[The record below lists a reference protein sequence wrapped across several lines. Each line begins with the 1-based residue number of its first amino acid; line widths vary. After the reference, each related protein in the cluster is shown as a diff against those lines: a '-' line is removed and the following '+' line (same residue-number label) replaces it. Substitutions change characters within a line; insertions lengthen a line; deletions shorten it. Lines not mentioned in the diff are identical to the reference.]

1 MNLRLRSHLAL
12 CALLPLLSPAQAAVS
27 ENSLLIEHVTLIDGT
42 GRPPV
47 PDASILVQ
55 GERITRV
62 AAGPIEPPAGTR
74 TLDGSRRYL
83 IPGLMDVHVHL
94 DGGITVTPD
103 GLARPDIDR
112 RKGIRALHS
121 YLYSGVTT
129 IFDAGNNPDHIFALR
144 AQERTG
150 KLVAPRIFATGSLVT
165 YPGSHGSS
173 QVATLVDD
181 WPEAIPALQA
191 HAARQ
196 PDLVKLTYEARGWGA
211 RPLIPMLPLDLMQKI
226 VEWYNDRGL
235 RVTVHVS
242 GEQQAREAIYA
253 GVDALAHPVIQGPI
267 TDQFAKL
274 LGAKGTPMA
283 TTLTIGENYSRLVEH
298 PEYLDQPLYRAVLDA
313 AEIARLRTEV
323 RKQWQ
328 ESTWTWWMKVMTPVA
343 QQNVR
348 KIHDAGGV
356 LALGTDQTIGPAV
369 HRELQLLVGAGIT
382 PLQALRIA
390 TLNGAIFLGRSL
402 DLGSIEAGKIADLV
416 LLDADPTADIGNVAR
431 IVEVIKAGRIIERSA
446 LDLPIN
452 ESGARTGQST
462 FHDGSK

>member
-1 MNLRLRSHLAL
+1 MSLRLHSSLL
-12 CALLPLLSPAQAAVS
+12 WALLPLAVPASTALA
-27 ENSLLIEHVTLIDGT
+27 ENSLLIEHVMLIDGT

-47 PDASILVQ
+47 SDASVLVE
-55 GERITRV
+55 GERISRV
-62 AAGPIEPPAGTR
+62 ARGHLDVPAGTR
-74 TLDGSRRYL
+74 TLDARTRYL

-94 DGGITVTPD
+94 DGGITVTPE
-103 GLARPDIDR
+103 GLSRPDTDR
-112 RKGIRALHS
+112 QKGIRALHS
-121 YLYSGVTT
+121 YLYDGVTT

-144 AQERTG
+144 AQERAG

-165 YPGSHGSS
+165 YPGSHGASE
-173 QVATLVDD
+173 AAALIDD
-181 WPEAIPALQA
+181 WPAGIPVLQA

-196 PDLVKLTYEARGWGA
+196 PDMVKLTYEARGWGA

-226 VEWYNDRGL
+226 VEWYNDRGI

-253 GVDALAHPVIQGPI
+253 GVDSLAHPVIQGPI
-267 TDQFAKL
+267 TDQFASM

-283 TTLTIGENYSRLVEH
+283 TTLTIGDNYSRLVEH

-313 AEIARLRTEV
+313 AEITRLKTQV

-328 ESTWTWWMKVMTPVA
+328 ESAWTHWMKVMTPIA

-348 KIHDAGGV
+348 KIHEAGGV

-369 HRELQLLVGAGIT
+369 HRELQLLVAAGIP
-382 PLQALRIA
+382 PLQVLRIA
-390 TLNGAIFLGRSL
+390 TLNSATFLGRAR
-402 DLGSIEAGKIADLV
+402 DLGSIEEGKIADLV
-416 LLDADPTADIGNVAR
+416 LLEADPTADIGNAAR

-446 LDLPIN
+446 LDLPVN
-452 ESGARTGQST
+452 RR
-462 FHDGSK
+462 